1 MLRIWAILLFGSLLT
16 PSQGLDG
23 AAQVC
28 ARVNPNVLGKI
39 IDDLFHRDDILR
51 SVLGLV
57 LAGNGGPL
65 NLGNLLG
72 TGITRLEIKK
82 LTLPKVSLKLLPEV
96 GVQLNIYTEVLIKGK
111 DLLGKVLDLQ
121 VEVNITAR
129 ARLAQHGKDAPKLT
143 VEHCTTQLVNVRIL
157 HNVLQLDPDVL
168 NKAPGNLFDG
178 VLCPLIDSVLN
189 ATNSLLSTVNSVVP
203 LGVVGN
209 LQYTLAS
216 FSVVSDAAIK
226 LDLNAIVEDLL
237 GYKVDDPACSAAIV
251 SLPSVVASSSQVG
264 LSVCLLS
271 SVLKLLLAPGNLS
284 TDIAAQKLPSDI
296 PLTASVLRALIPEVS
311 KLLLESQQPLL
322 KIRALETPAVSV
334 KNGSVTVWLPASIEV
349 SPLDFPEQSLFVLN
363 ADIVLRVQPTISD
376 NKLHVSVSLERV
388 CLRLASSLI
397 SHFNVAHLEPLISDI
412 LNAAYVPLI
421 NDALGVEIPLPNL
434 LNLNW
439 ENGLVKVINNA
450 LLVNALA

>member
-1 MLRIWAILLFGSLLT
+1 MLKIWAILLFGSLLT

-23 AAQVC
+23 AAQVL

-39 IDDLFHRDDILR
+39 IDDLLHRDDILR

-57 LAGNGGPL
+57 SAGNGGLL

-72 TGITRLEIKK
+72 TGVTGLEIKK

-96 GVQLNIYTEVLIKGK
+96 GVQLTVNTGVLIEGK
-111 DLLGKVLDLQ
+111 DLLGKVLGLHVD
-121 VEVNITAR
+121 VNITAR
-129 ARLAQHGKDAPKLT
+129 ARLAQHGKDAPELT

-157 HNVLQLDPDVL
+157 HVLRLGSPVL

-178 VLCPLIDSVLN
+178 VLCPLIDSVLD
-189 ATNSLLSTVNSVVP
+189 ATNHLLSTVNSVVR
-203 LGVVGN
+203 LGVVGS
-209 LQYTLAS
+209 LQYTSANVP
-216 FSVVSDAAIK
+216 VVSDAAIK
-226 LDLNAIVEDLL
+226 LDLNAVVEDLL
-237 GYKVDDPACSAAIV
+237 GNKVNDPACSAATV

-271 SVLKLLLAPGNLS
+271 SVLKLLLASENLS
-284 TDIAAQKLPSDI
+284 TDIAAQELPSDI

-322 KIRALETPAVSV
+322 KIRVLETPAVLV
-334 KNGSVTVWLPASIEV
+334 KDGSVTVRLPASIEV
-349 SPLDFPEQSLFVLN
+349 SPSDLPQQSLFVLN
-363 ADIVLRVQPTISD
+363 ADIGLRVQPTISD
-376 NKLHVSVSLERV
+376 NKLRISVSLERV
-388 CLRLASSLI
+388 GLRLASSLI
-397 SHFNVAHLEPLISDI
+397 SNFNVAHLEPLISDI

-421 NDALGVEIPLPNL
+421 NGALAVEIPLPNL
-434 LNLNW
+434 FNLNW